1 MSLNPTLLLLI
12 PMLPLIACI
21 LAGVFGRVIG
31 RAGAH
36 TVTIACVAISCALSI
51 YVLKQLYWDGAPT
64 FNAPVYTWLISDGMH
79 MDVGF
84 LVDRLSALMM
94 VVVTFVSLCVHIYTI
109 GYMADDP
116 GYQRFFAYISLF
128 TFSMLMLVM
137 ANNFMQLFFGWEGVG
152 VVSYLLIGFWFT
164 RPSAIFAGLKAFVV
178 NRIGDFGFILG
189 IAGVAYYT
197 NSMSYTDAFAAA
209 PKMAQAILPMTSHS
223 GVAAITLI
231 CICLFIGAMAKS
243 AQVPLHVW
251 LPDSMEG
258 PTPISALIHAATMVT
273 AGIFM
278 VARMSPLFEQSEAA
292 LSFVLVIGATTAFFM
307 GLLGIVNND
316 IKRVVAYSTLSQLGY
331 MTVALGVSA
340 YSGAIFHLMTHAF
353 FKALLFLA
361 AGSVIIAMHHE
372 QDMRKMGGLAKYMPI
387 TAITSWIGS
396 LALIGTPFFA
406 GFYSKDAIIEAV
418 GESHRWGATY
428 AYWCV
433 LGGVFVTALYTFRM
447 IFMTFHGPERF
458 RHSHGHAEHGHA
470 DHGHTTAAK
479 HADHSHAA
487 AAAHP
492 EPPAHGQEDG
502 HGHGHGGDPHE
513 SPAVVTIP
521 LILLA
526 IPSFGIGALAIS
538 PVLFGDYF
546 GDAIQVLEKNNVMGE
561 IGKEFHGPLD
571 FALHG
576 FVSPPFWLA
585 AAGVFCAWLFF
596 LKKPSWANA
605 AARSFSWLR
614 TLFLEKY
621 FFDWFGQEVVARLT
635 RWIGYGLWKGGD
647 QVLIDGGLVN
657 GSAHTVRWFGSVI
670 RRVQNGYLYSY
681 AFWMVI
687 GLAILLGWFL
697 EHA

>member
-1 MSLNPTLLLLI
+1 
-12 PMLPLIACI
+12 
-21 LAGVFGRVIG
+21 
-31 RAGAH
+31 
-36 TVTIACVAISCALSI
+36 
-51 YVLKQLYWDGAPT
+51 
-64 FNAPVYTWLISDGMH
+64 
-79 MDVGF
+79 
-84 LVDRLSALMM
+84 
-94 VVVTFVSLCVHIYTI
+94 
-109 GYMADDP
+109 
-116 GYQRFFAYISLF
+116 
-128 TFSMLMLVM
+128 
-137 ANNFMQLFFGWEGVG
+137 
-152 VVSYLLIGFWFT
+152 
-164 RPSAIFAGLKAFVV
+164 
-178 NRIGDFGFILG
+178 
-189 IAGVAYYT
+189 
-197 NSMSYTDAFAAA
+197 
-209 PKMAQAILPMTSHS
+209 
-223 GVAAITLI
+223 
-231 CICLFIGAMAKS
+231 
-243 AQVPLHVW
+243 
-251 LPDSMEG
+251 
-258 PTPISALIHAATMVT
+258 
-273 AGIFM
+273 M

-470 DHGHTTAAK
+470 DHGHATVAK

-492 EPPAHGQEDG
+492 EPPAHGQDD
-502 HGHGHGGDPHE
+502 HGHGHGPVEPHE
-513 SPAVVTIP
+513 SPAVVTVP

-526 IPSFGIGALAIS
+526 IPSFGIGALTIS
-538 PVLFGDYF
+538 SVLFGNYF
-546 GDAIQVLEKNNVMGE
+546 GDAIQVLEKNNVVGE
-561 IGKEFHGPLD
+561 IGKEFHGPVD

-621 FFDWFGQEVVARLT
+621 FFDWVGQEVVARLT
-635 RWIGYGLWKGGD
+635 RWLGFGLWKGGD
-647 QVLIDGGLVN
+647 QVLIDGALVN

-697 EHA
+697 EHV